1 MRKLADYTAE
11 QLVFVDES
19 AANEH
24 TSNRKYGWAL
34 VGVTSHEYRRLERSK
49 RWSVLPAY
57 TIDGFI
63 TWGIEHG
70 SFSQELFEDF
80 IENKLLPICNPFP
93 GVRSVIIMDNAPIH
107 QHEIY

>member
-1 MRKLADYTAE
+1 MHKLAGYTAE

-19 AANEH
+19 ALNEH
-24 TSNRKYGWAL
+24 TSHRKYGWAP
-34 VGVTSHEYRRLERSK
+34 VGVTPHEYRRFECSE

-63 TWGIEHG
+63 TWEIEHR
-70 SFSQELFEDF
+70 SFSQKLFGNF
-80 IENKLLPICNPFP
+80 IKNKLLPMCSRFP

-107 QHEIY
+107 QDEAH